1 MFKKNVRCL
10 VLLFCLLVPVLD
22 GPAEAASSCAE
33 LALKYGVAV
42 PENNVENVGFEIK
55 VTPGVARP
63 GQPVKVTF
71 VIRNLSGKVMILPWR
86 HIYARCFSYRVVGE
100 KGLVFCD
107 PEYGLAPGASGV
119 VKLEAGQSYSESI
132 VWDQQKF
139 LGPSDFGRSPEGQV
153 APGEYLIAA
162 SFNLER
168 KKKGNSLRS
177 GNTNISVPG
186 RKEEGI
192 GGLSGISIVP

>member
-1 MFKKNVRCL
+1 MFSKFVRCL

-22 GPAEAASSCAE
+22 SPAAAASSCAD

-55 VTPGVARP
+55 VTPAVARP
-63 GQPVKVTF
+63 GQPVKITF
-71 VIRNLSGKVMILPWR
+71 VIKNLSGKVMILPWW
-86 HIYARCFSYRVVGE
+86 HMYARCFSYRVVGE

-107 PEYGLAPGASGV
+107 PEYGLAPGAGGV
-119 VKLEAGQSYSESI
+119 VKIEGGQSYSESI

-162 SFNLER
+162 SFNLDH
-168 KKKGNSLRS
+168 KKNGNSALS
-177 GNTNISVPG
+177 GTTNVTLPG